1 MEKRTIHSKYLFKNL
16 QLPSNYNSPIIIGY
30 DIRTPENIGNI
41 IRLADNISCSKVLF
55 ITENKDIRESK
66 IKKTAASSFKKV
78 NWKFCSFSEFQNEIP
93 DDYSL
98 VAIETSSDSENI
110 YKSQLPSKFALIV
123 GNEVAG
129 ISNELLDKCEKII
142 HIPIFGQNTS
152 LNVSHSL
159 AIAIFEWQR
168 KMII

>member
-66 IKKTAASSFKKV
+66 IKKTAASSFK
-78 NWKFCSFSEFQNEIP
+78 
-93 DDYSL
+93 
-98 VAIETSSDSENI
+98 
-110 YKSQLPSKFALIV
+110 
-123 GNEVAG
+123 
-129 ISNELLDKCEKII
+129 
-142 HIPIFGQNTS
+142 
-152 LNVSHSL
+152 
-159 AIAIFEWQR
+159 R
-168 KMII
+168 